1 MPYGTCRFSHVNVVK
16 LIGVVTVGKLVLAGD
31 CSIQSPSPVC
41 PGKPLLVVIEF
52 CEKGSLKGYVEDND
66 VPTEQQLLFALDAA
80 RGLEYCHTKKFV
92 HR

>member
-1 MPYGTCRFSHVNVVK
+1 MRKAPALPPLALDLLCLLLAVV
-16 LIGVVTVGKLVLAGD
+16 VL
-31 CSIQSPSPVC
+31 
-41 PGKPLLVVIEF
+41 EF